1 MVAKQGAEGLC
12 LVGAPGIGIA
22 LHIDDGDAAARAG
35 RVAAVAALK
44 ASGAQVAD
52 ATELDLHRTVQL
64 PDPRG
69 GAALAHAVPT
79 NAFEALHVS

>member
-1 MVAKQGAEGLC
+1 
-12 LVGAPGIGIA
+12 
-22 LHIDDGDAAARAG
+22 
-35 RVAAVAALK
+35 
-44 ASGAQVAD
+44 
-52 ATELDLHRTVQL
+52 L